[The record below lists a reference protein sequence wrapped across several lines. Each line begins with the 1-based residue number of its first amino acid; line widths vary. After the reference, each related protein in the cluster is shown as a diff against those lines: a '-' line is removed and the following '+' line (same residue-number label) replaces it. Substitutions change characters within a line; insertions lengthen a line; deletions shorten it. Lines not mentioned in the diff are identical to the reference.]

1 MLDTVE
7 NTPDRI
13 GLNSLRDYYLDQ
25 WNGKVVTGIEE
36 ANKFL
41 SITAKNLTERN
52 LIKRL
57 KTGEFYVTFVKDLQ
71 TGDTIQADF
80 EHLKEISFRIIP
92 VEIGLGLV
100 YFYVNRKKGR
110 IDSKFITAELEGLN
124 KLLRVEDFH
133 RDYTRAWMECRITD
147 RLICIKEINMI
158 LSDDNLRE
166 AFLNYSPHFNRND
179 YENWREEFNISLKI
193 RKGHRYLISRVIK
206 SIVSLSKR
214 KANKNK
220 REG

>member
-57 KTGEFYVTFVKDLQ
+57 KTGEFYVTFVKDFQ
-71 TGDTIQADF
+71 IGDKIQADF

-92 VEIGLGLV
+92 VEIGLGLIH
-100 YFYVNRKKGR
+100 FYVNREKGR

-124 KLLRVEDFH
+124 KLLRV
-133 RDYTRAWMECRITD
+133 
-147 RLICIKEINMI
+147 
-158 LSDDNLRE
+158 
-166 AFLNYSPHFNRND
+166 
-179 YENWREEFNISLKI
+179 
-193 RKGHRYLISRVIK
+193 
-206 SIVSLSKR
+206 
-214 KANKNK
+214 
-220 REG
+220 